1 MRYQVIHQTR
11 YHYQQAVTL
20 CHNEA
25 CLLPRDELG
34 QRCLSSTLAITPQPV
49 QLSERRDYYGN
60 RLHYFAIQVPHTV
73 LTVTAVSTLLL
84 DIVPIPVDSPPW
96 ETVNTQVV
104 KDISAAGLIARDMLL
119 DSPFIKPDAVIHDY
133 ARAALEPGQPLLEAV
148 MRLTERIY
156 DDFVY
161 DPHSTTV
168 VTPLTEVM
176 HKRRG
181 VCQDFAHLAIA
192 CLRSVGVPA
201 RYVSGYLETLPPPDQ
216 PKLQGVDASHAWFA
230 VYQPGQGWI
239 DFDPTNRQMRTDQ
252 YITTAWGRDYG
263 DVTPLKGVISGGGP
277 HELTVAVDVERLAPF
292 APQ

>member
-1 MRYQVIHQTR
+1 MRYQVTHQTR
-11 YHYQQAVTL
+11 YAYQQMVTL

-25 CLLPRDELG
+25 CLLPRDEPG
-34 QRCLSSTLAITPQPV
+34 QRCLSSTVDINPRPV

-60 RLHYFAIQVPHTV
+60 RVSYFAIQTPHTV

-84 DIVPIPVDSPPW
+84 DSVPIPVDSPPW
-96 ETVNTQVV
+96 EAVHAQVMT
-104 KDISAAGLIARDMLL
+104 DISAAGLIARDMLL

-133 ARAALEPGQPLLEAV
+133 ARAVLAPGQPLLEAV
-148 MRLTERIY
+148 MQLTERIHQ
-156 DDFVY
+156 DFIY

-168 VTPLTEVM
+168 VTPLSEVL

-192 CLRSVGVPA
+192 CLRSLGIPA

-230 VYQPGQGWI
+230 VYQPGHGWV

-277 HELTVAVDVERLAPF
+277 HELTVAVDVERLASF
-292 APQ
+292 AP